1 MKTALQFALIGFLL
15 SLVETLAYHF
25 TGNFGHWSANLT
37 SFLVTVFV
45 IAGSVYYFKIKENEG
60 YLSISEGLVQ
70 ALKTGLIFG
79 VLGSILAIIYVK
91 VINPEFMNNIMDQQI
106 AKLEEQGLSDEQ
118 ISQSVKIGSFFS
130 SPIMM
135 FAFGILGQAFWS
147 VVIGV
152 ITSLIIKK
160 DKPVDSAS
168 SLI

>member
-106 AKLEEQGLSDEQ
+106 AKLEEQGLS
-118 ISQSVKIGSFFS
+118 S
-130 SPIMM
+130 
-135 FAFGILGQAFWS
+135 
-147 VVIGV
+147 
-152 ITSLIIKK
+152 
-160 DKPVDSAS
+160 
-168 SLI
+168 